1 MVSNEKRKSKN
12 EQIDKL
18 TEKIYKNTNCSKDKW
33 KTLKTFIKPNHT
45 SSIPP
50 LNVNGNIYSDN
61 TDKANILNYYYFTD
75 QSSFDDRN
83 ANLLADLNIPDFS
96 LNTISLTANEVESV
110 LKALQTG
117 KALVLTLSII
127 EFLKS

>member
-1 MVSNEKRKSKN
+1 MH
-12 EQIDKL
+12 D
-18 TEKIYKNTNCSKDKW
+18 
-33 KTLKTFIKPNHT
+33 
-45 SSIPP
+45 
-50 LNVNGNIYSDN
+50 
-61 TDKANILNYYYFTD
+61 YFTD

-83 ANLLADLNIPDFS
+83 ANLPEDLNIPDFS
-96 LNTISLTANEVESV
+96 LNSISITTNEVESV